1 MNRNFDWA
9 KLKQPQ
15 IAMRV
20 LIGTLLAANLAMAVV
35 AFKPF
40 GGSADDLRRQA
51 DKLREA
57 LAAAKARVAID
68 QRLVQKVENA
78 RKDGDAFLG
87 RYVVE
92 RGSASSAVYEELMHM
107 VAESGVQA
115 GQSSFQYDDIDGSD
129 TIKMMSITAG
139 FEGTYQQITKFVNLV
154 DRSPRFFVIDSMQE
168 SAPQQSAQKLTVQFK
183 IKTFVRIV
191 AGLAP
196 GADS

>member
-20 LIGTLLAANLAMAVV
+20 LIGTLLAANVAMAIV

-57 LAAAKARVAID
+57 LAAAQARVAVD
-68 QRLVQKVENA
+68 RRLVQKVETA
-78 RKDGDAFLG
+78 RQDGDAFLTK
-87 RYVVE
+87 YVTE
-92 RGSASSAVYEELMHM
+92 RRIVSSTVSEELRHITT
-107 VAESGVQA
+107 ESGVQP
-115 GQSSFQYDDIDGSD
+115 GQSSVQYDDIAGSD
-129 TIKMMSITAG
+129 TIKMMTITAG
-139 FEGTYQQITKFVNLV
+139 YEGTYQQISKFVNLV
-154 DRSPRFFVIDSMQE
+154 DRSARFFVIDSMQE
-168 SAPQQSAQKLTVQFK
+168 SAPQQNGQKLTVQFK
-183 IKTFVRIV
+183 IKTFVR
-191 AGLAP
+191 AASSGP

>member
-15 IAMRV
+15 VAMRV

-57 LAAAKARVAID
+57 VAAAKARVAID
-68 QRLVQKVENA
+68 QRLVAKVENA
-78 RKDGDAFLG
+78 RKDGDAFFA
-87 RYVVE
+87 RYVVD
-92 RGSASSAVYEELMHM
+92 RRSASSAVYEELMHIA
-107 VAESGVQA
+107 AESGVQA
-115 GQSSFQYDDIDGSD
+115 GQNSFQYDDIEGSD
-129 TIKMMSITAG
+129 TLKMMSITAG

-154 DRSPRFFVIDSMQE
+154 DRSTRFLVIDSMQE
-168 SAPQQSAQKLTVQFK
+168 SAPQQTVQKLTVQFK

-191 AGLAP
+191 GAAEP

>member
-20 LIGTLLAANLAMAVV
+20 LIGTLLAANVAMAIV

-57 LAAAKARVAID
+57 LAAAQARVAVD
-68 QRLVQKVENA
+68 RRLVQKVETA
-78 RKDGDAFLG
+78 RQDGDAFLTK
-87 RYVVE
+87 YVTE
-92 RGSASSAVYEELMHM
+92 RRIVSSTVSEELRHITT
-107 VAESGVQA
+107 ESGVQP
-115 GQSSFQYDDIDGSD
+115 GQSSVQYDDIAGSD
-129 TIKMMSITAG
+129 TIKMMTITAG
-139 FEGTYQQITKFVNLV
+139 YEGTYQQISKFVNLV
-154 DRSPRFFVIDSMQE
+154 DRSARFFVIDSMQE
-168 SAPQQSAQKLTVQFK
+168 SAPQQNGQKLTVQFK
-183 IKTFVRIV
+183 IKTFVR
-191 AGLAP
+191 AASSGT

>member
-20 LIGTLLAANLAMAVV
+20 LIGALLAANLAMAVV

-57 LAAAKARVAID
+57 VAAAQARVAID
-68 QRLVQKVENA
+68 KRLVQKVENA
-78 RKDGDAFLG
+78 RQDGDGFLG
-87 RYVVE
+87 KYVVE
-92 RGSASSAVYEELMHM
+92 RRISSSAIYEELMHI
-107 VAESGVQA
+107 AAQSGVQA
-115 GQSSFQYDDIDGSD
+115 GQNSFQYDDIEGSD
-129 TIKMMSITAG
+129 TLKMMTITAG

-154 DRSPRFFVIDSMQE
+154 DRSPRFLVIDSMQE
-168 SAPQQSAQKLTVQFK
+168 SAPQQNAQKLTVQFK
-183 IKTFVRIV
+183 IKTFVRG
-191 AGLAP
+191 AASGP

>member
-51 DKLREA
+51 DKAREA

-68 QRLVQKVENA
+68 QRLVARVENA
-78 RKDGDAFLG
+78 RKDGDAFFA

-92 RGSASSAVYEELMHM
+92 RGSASSAVYEELMHI
-107 VAESGVQA
+107 VAESGVQP
-115 GQSSFQYDDIDGSD
+115 GQNSYQYDDIEGSD
-129 TIKMMSITAG
+129 TLKMMSITAG

-154 DRSPRFFVIDSMQE
+154 DRSPRFLVIDSMQE
-168 SAPQQSAQKLTVQFK
+168 SAPQQTAQKLTVQFK

-191 AGLAP
+191 GAAEP

>member
-15 IAMRV
+15 VAMRV

-57 LAAAKARVAID
+57 VAAAKARVAID
-68 QRLVQKVENA
+68 QRLVAKVENA
-78 RKDGDAFLG
+78 RKDGDAFFA
-87 RYVVE
+87 RYVVD
-92 RGSASSAVYEELMHM
+92 RRSASSAVYEELMHIA
-107 VAESGVQA
+107 AESGVQA
-115 GQSSFQYDDIDGSD
+115 GQNSFQYDDIEGSD
-129 TIKMMSITAG
+129 TLKMMSITAG

-154 DRSPRFFVIDSMQE
+154 DRSPRFLVIDSMQE
-168 SAPQQSAQKLTVQFK
+168 SAPQQTVQKLTVQFK

-191 AGLAP
+191 GAAEP